1 MGGACGAIC
10 GRTDDQAA
18 LEAAPAEQAN
28 DTDASALDQQ
38 DPPQAFH
45 VPSGGGTSNEGR
57 LVLTSTEDAAKHVDF
72 NDLVTAGCAIPDT
85 ARRGISLDQLERIMV
100 HVRRRLVDE
109 REVWMVW
116 NPQEQKKTR
125 QLTSPDDVTL
135 HDLNDYCIRAA
146 TIDQKTS
153 LVERLAREEQTP
165 DYFVSQ

>member
-1 MGGACGAIC
+1 MPQ
-10 GRTDDQAA
+10 RTLAA
-18 LEAAPAEQAN
+18 AGEEAN
-28 DTDASALDQQ
+28 TDASDEQ
-38 DPPQAFH
+38 DPPQAVH

-57 LVLTSTEDAAKHVDF
+57 LVLTSTEDAANHVDF

-116 NPQEQKKTR
+116 NPQEQKKSR

-135 HDLNDYCIRAA
+135 YDLNDYCIRAA
-146 TIDQKTS
+146 TMDQKTS

>member
-1 MGGACGAIC
+1 MPLRAKRNETEIS
-10 GRTDDQAA
+10 GRGNA
-18 LEAAPAEQAN
+18 LLGSGPETAPA
-28 DTDASALDQQ
+28 TRAL
-38 DPPQAFH
+38 
-45 VPSGGGTSNEGR
+45 G
-57 LVLTSTEDAAKHVDF
+57 LVLTSTEDAANHVDF

-116 NPQEQKKTR
+116 NPQEQKKSR

-135 HDLNDYCIRAA
+135 YDLNDYCIRAA
-146 TIDQKTS
+146 TMDQKTS